1 MANISNINNFFVV
14 NTAQKRAAIGAD
26 LANNN
31 GTPYVGV
38 DFTVVGA
45 NSSSPVANLWLSNF
59 THKSY
64 VLISDNSSNFIIRDP
79 AASSNRLTIA
89 SGGNAT
95 FAGNV
100 GIGLTPVTGWGASS
114 EVIQLGD
121 GVSDY
126 GALAWNTISGADHFD
141 LMYQSYFDGT
151 NYKYGTGSAA
161 VTAIRQRNG
170 EIFFSRK
177 DGGTANATFTWDDSL
192 KIDSSGNSTFAGQ
205 ITASKNQNATSSFT
219 FQNTD
224 TTGTSVRTHLNA
236 TAGNRSIRL
245 EAIHSDY
252 SYVVSNNARMYFQ
265 TNGGSNNTLFLDGNN
280 ATFAGRVVVDNLYS
294 STFVEAATLV
304 YTSNGSAGAP
314 SYTFSTDANTG
325 IYRPSADTIAFSTGG
340 SNALTLG
347 NNDATFAGNTSANA
361 VTARDNMF
369 VDGGQFYIGADD
381 GATVNTFRQAVV
393 SGVFK
398 IQMNEA
404 GTWTDSL
411 KIYDQGRIE
420 PTGGV
425 FLGSSNNSNL
435 LNYYASGTWT
445 PTVTT
450 SQLTSPT
457 ITSSSGR
464 WQRVGKVVTASFE
477 FTMSNPT
484 VGAGSV
490 IINNLPIAFADNQ
503 HVSGCGVIGDLG
515 KTINVRY
522 YTGNNQIAMNFYDG
536 NYCGTAFRTV
546 GTVTY
551 WAAT

>member
-450 SQLTSPT
+450 SQGTSPT

-464 WQRVGKVVTASFE
+464 WQRVGKVVTVSFE

-484 VGAGSV
+484 VGAGIV
-490 IINNLPIAFADNQ
+490 IINNLPIAIADTN
-503 HVSGCGVIGDLG
+503 HVSGCGVIKDLG
-515 KTINVRY
+515 KTINVY
-522 YTGNNQIAMNFYDG
+522 HYTATNQIGMYFYDG

>member
-522 YTGNNQIAMNFYDG
+522 YTGTNQIAMNFYDG

>member
-45 NSSSPVANLWLSNF
+45 NSSAPVANLWLSNF

-161 VTAIRQRNG
+161 VSAIRQRNG

-522 YTGNNQIAMNFYDG
+522 YTGTNQIAMNFYDG